1 MMLEPRHLP
10 RRPPGV
16 RARRT
21 LRAVD
26 VALAALLTMFA
37 ARHALAQVALPEQR
51 VPIANFTGMPS
62 CSAAG
67 LTSAVTGFVLK
78 EEPQPYVAIRV
89 AYAPTPAVDWRAAT
103 GLPEPPPTIALLA
116 PVEIRLMPSGG
127 ARLVANSDDVY
138 FYASDA
144 PSPFSWHG
152 FQRVLFPRLSA
163 STGYDFTDI
172 EWEDQSSTTLIVG
185 SENSYDGVA
194 RLLVTRSVDNGTTW
208 SFPVQVGTN
217 AVKGG
222 SLAVGPLGEVYLSS
236 VDYARGQAMCAR
248 SLDGGT
254 SFSTPV
260 PVADMMDNLASRPPG
275 WKSPSDAA
283 LVSPRQYPVYLGG
296 NLFAANFPGIA
307 VDRSAGPRRGRVYM
321 VWAEHSS
328 GAPAAALDEVFETEP
343 NDTPAQ
349 AAPLTLDID
358 VVGIL
363 EDVHR
368 VTSPDYYR
376 LDLTQGETVWI
387 GGECFQHSRPWV
399 LEMEA
404 ADGRLQIIE
413 NQALK
418 APIEVA
424 ITGQPKATIFTAP
437 RTGRYYLHISPGLG
451 ATGYQLSVRHWLPSS
466 STVALD
472 ARDIV
477 LVHSDDGGQTWSPK
491 QRVNH
496 GPAGSDQAMPNVA
509 VDGQG
514 RVYVGWYD
522 WRDAVDGDGMNAYA
536 AVSSDGGDTFGPD
549 LRLSRENSRLL
560 TGATPDG
567 FFLAGHM
574 IGDRIA
580 VSAGESHGVVAWTDL
595 RRWPAGSDIYA
606 ATIVDIPTATD
617 AVSDLSV
624 EPLVSGVRLRWLVN
638 DARAVTGLRV
648 YRSEDGGAE
657 LAQGAGEM
665 LPAGNGRAELLDAGA
680 EPRHTY
686 EYRLRIVT
694 GTGTHWLG
702 PVAVT
707 VPERITSLAWR
718 AAWPNPFARRT
729 SVKLVVPRAAE
740 GSVRVY
746 DVQGKQVKTLAL
758 GAFEPGERTIEWDG
772 HDASGGIAAPGLYF
786 VSAQVGSETVRLRVA
801 RVP

>member
-1 MMLEPRHLP
+1 MP
-10 RRPPGV
+10 
-16 RARRT
+16 
-21 LRAVD
+21 
-26 VALAALLTMFA
+26 ALLLALLTPE
-37 ARHALAQVALPEQR
+37 HGLAQIALPEQR

-62 CSAAG
+62 CSSVGNLSATSG
-67 LTSAVTGFVLK
+67 LVYL
-78 EEPQPYVAIRV
+78 EEPVPKAAVRISYSPQPGL
-89 AYAPTPAVDWRAAT
+89 PWQAANRI
-103 GLPEPPPTIALLA
+103 PEPPPTFFIAEPAIL
-116 PVEIRLMPSGG
+116 RLSSVGS
-127 ARLVANSDDVY
+127 AHILTNSDQVD
-138 FYASDA
+138 FYSSIDA
-144 PSPFSWHG
+144 APYYWGYRGPVFI
-152 FQRVLFPRLSA
+152 RRLFGS
-163 STGYDFTDI
+163 SGCDFTDLGLD
-172 EWEDQSSTTLIVG
+172 EAGAVDVAVG
-185 SENSYDGVA
+185 SENTFEGVA
-194 RLLVTRSVDNGTTW
+194 RLQVSRSQDGGNTW
-208 SFPVQVGTN
+208 SFAQQVGPNT
-217 AVKGG
+217 AKGG
-222 SLAVGPLGEVYLSS
+222 SVATGPRGEAYVSF
-236 VDYARGQAMCAR
+236 VDYARGQAMCSSSPDHGVTFAAP
-248 SLDGGT
+248 L
-254 SFSTPV
+254 
-260 PVADMMDNLASRPPG
+260 PVADMLDNLASRPPG
-275 WKSPSDAA
+275 WHAPSEIG
-283 LVSPRQYPVYLGG
+283 LVADRIYPIYLFSG
-296 NLFAANFPGIA
+296 FAANFPGIA

-328 GAPAAALDEVFETEP
+328 GAPAVALDEVFETEP
-343 NDTPAQ
+343 NDAPAQ
-349 AAPLTLDID
+349 ATPLTLDID
-358 VVGIL
+358 VLGIL

-376 LDLTQGETVWI
+376 LDLTQGETIWI
-387 GGECFQHSRPWV
+387 GGECFQYSRPWV

-413 NQALK
+413 NQLLK

-437 RTGRYYLHISPGLG
+437 RTGRYYFHISPGLG
-451 ATGYQLSVRHWLPSS
+451 ATGYQLSVRHWLPSPG
-466 STVALD
+466 TVALD

-477 LVHSDDGGQTWSPK
+477 LVHSDDGGQTWSSK

-509 VDGQG
+509 VDGRG

-536 AVSSDGGDTFGPD
+536 AVSSDGGDTFGAD
-549 LRLSRENSRLL
+549 LRLSSESSRLL
-560 TGATPDG
+560 TGTTPDG

-638 DARAVTGLRV
+638 DARAVAGLRV
-648 YRSEDGGAE
+648 YRSEGGGAE
-657 LAQGAGEM
+657 MAQGESDI
-665 LPAGNGRAELLDAGA
+665 LPAGNGRTEWLDEGA

-694 GTGTHWLG
+694 DTGTHWLG

-729 SVKLVVPRAAE
+729 SVKLMVPRAAE

-746 DVQGKQVKTLAL
+746 DVQGKQVTTLAQ

-786 VSAQVGSETVRLRVA
+786 VSAQVGSESVRMRVA